1 MLAFLLLGISFGLSA
16 SVNPG
21 PSLTLA
27 ISRALRD
34 GARSGIIVT
43 LAPLC
48 TDAPIIIAAA
58 LLVGSLP
65 LSAFGWL
72 GIVGGTYIVWLGIK
86 GMREAMGR
94 QIDLAAL
101 SMSRGSRDDGS
112 LRSLFHAMIINFLN
126 PNPYLF
132 WGTAGGPNLIKAW
145 NQYGVAG
152 AGVFIFGFY
161 LMLVGVRAT
170 LALVI
175 GRNRGVLSPQLYQR
189 ILVGSG
195 ALLVLLGAL
204 LIKDG
209 MVMLG
214 GNK

>member
-1 MLAFLLLGISFGLSA
+1 MLAGLLVGLSFGLSA

-34 GARSGIIVT
+34 GARAGVIVT

-48 TDAPIIIAAA
+48 TDAPIIALAA

-65 LSAFGWL
+65 YSAFGWL
-72 GIVGGTYIVWLGIK
+72 GVVGGAYIVWLGIK
-86 GMREAMGR
+86 GVRDALGR

-101 SMSRGSRDDGS
+101 SVSRGSTDDGS
-112 LRSLFHAMIINFLN
+112 LRSLFQAMIINFLN

-132 WGTAGGPNLIKAW
+132 WGTAGGPNLVKAW
-145 NQYGVAG
+145 NQYGVGG
-152 AGVFIFGFY
+152 AAAFVVGFY

-175 GRNRGVLSPQLYQR
+175 GRNRGIFSPQLYQR

-195 ALLVLLGAL
+195 ALLIILGVL

-209 MVMLG
+209 IVMLG
-214 GNK
+214 GAA

>member
-48 TDAPIIIAAA
+48 TDAPIIAVTA

-65 LSAFGWL
+65 HSAFGWL
-72 GIVGGTYIVWLGIK
+72 GIGGGAYIVWLGIK
-86 GMREAMGR
+86 GVREALGR
-94 QIDLAAL
+94 QIDLEAL
-101 SMSRGSRDDGS
+101 SMSRGANDDGS
-112 LRSLFHAMIINFLN
+112 LRSLVQAMIINFLN

-132 WGTAGGPNLIKAW
+132 WGTAGGPNLVKAW
-145 NQYGVAG
+145 TQYGIGG
-152 AGVFIFGFY
+152 ASAFIVGFY

-175 GRNRGVLSPQLYQR
+175 GRNRGIFSPQLYQR
-189 ILVGSG
+189 ILIGSG
-195 ALLVLLGAL
+195 VLLVILGAL

-209 MVMLG
+209 IVMLG
-214 GNK
+214 STR

>member
-34 GARSGIIVT
+34 GARAGMIVT

-48 TDAPIIIAAA
+48 TDAPIIAAAA

-65 LSAFGWL
+65 HSAFGWL
-72 GIVGGTYIVWLGIK
+72 GVVGGAYIVWLGIK
-86 GMREAMGR
+86 GVRDALGR

-101 SMSRGSRDDGS
+101 SVSRGSSDDGS
-112 LRSLFHAMIINFLN
+112 LRSLFQAMIINFLN

-132 WGTAGGPNLIKAW
+132 WGTAGGPNLVKAW

-152 AGVFIFGFY
+152 AGMFIFGFY
-161 LMLVGVRAT
+161 VMLVGVRAA
-170 LALVI
+170 LALII
-175 GRNRGVLSPQLYQR
+175 GRNRGIFSPQLYQR

-195 ALLVLLGAL
+195 ALLVILGVL

-209 MVMLG
+209 IIMLG
-214 GNK
+214 GNA